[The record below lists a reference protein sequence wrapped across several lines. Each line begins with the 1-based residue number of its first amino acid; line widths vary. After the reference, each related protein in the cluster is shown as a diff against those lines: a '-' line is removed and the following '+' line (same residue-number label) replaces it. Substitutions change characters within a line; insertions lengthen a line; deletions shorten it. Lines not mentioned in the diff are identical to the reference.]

1 MQLQRGGSSV
11 EATGEQGDDVA
22 AEAKLAYG
30 DDQTHRDRGRIEAVS
45 KAGPLCEQRVEIDP
59 FLPARPPGLS
69 PARLSQ
75 RGRYRG
81 GGSPFRGPRVRE
93 RTRGKGRGL
102 DSRLWRAAGN
112 SAWVSDSILPFCLY
126 EENSVGDPERSAI
139 KSRL

>member
-1 MQLQRGGSSV
+1 M
-11 EATGEQGDDVA
+11 
-22 AEAKLAYG
+22 
-30 DDQTHRDRGRIEAVS
+30 
-45 KAGPLCEQRVEIDP
+45 
-59 FLPARPPGLS
+59 
-69 PARLSQ
+69 
-75 RGRYRG
+75 
-81 GGSPFRGPRVRE
+81 RE